1 MIPLPDAMSMLGA
14 GLLSVAGVAFL
25 ASLDPSQR
33 GRLDP
38 RPATTG
44 TLLRRTSLA
53 LALIGLVLIAVFA
66 PRIAH

>member
-25 ASLDPSQR
+25 ASLGSSER

-44 TLLRRTSLA
+44 TLLRRASLA